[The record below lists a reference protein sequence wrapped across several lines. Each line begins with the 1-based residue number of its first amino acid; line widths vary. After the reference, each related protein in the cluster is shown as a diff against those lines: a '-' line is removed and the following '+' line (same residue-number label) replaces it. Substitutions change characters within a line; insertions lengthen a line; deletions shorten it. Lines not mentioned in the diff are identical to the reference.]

1 MVERALRPERDSI
14 SIAEHERLRRDFDAL
29 REQFEAANEVLSAI
43 GRSAG
48 DPETVLAT
56 IVESAR
62 RLCRS
67 EAAHLYFLEDGVYQ
81 LIKSS
86 G

>member
-1 MVERALRPERDSI
+1 MVERAPFPAREPVSA
-14 SIAEHERLRRDFDAL
+14 AEHERLRRDFAAL
-29 REQFEAANEVLSAI
+29 REQFEAADEVLSAM

-48 DPETVLAT
+48 DPDTVLDA

-67 EAAHLYFLEDGVYQ
+67 DAATST
-81 LIKSS
+81 SS
-86 G
+86 RTASTG